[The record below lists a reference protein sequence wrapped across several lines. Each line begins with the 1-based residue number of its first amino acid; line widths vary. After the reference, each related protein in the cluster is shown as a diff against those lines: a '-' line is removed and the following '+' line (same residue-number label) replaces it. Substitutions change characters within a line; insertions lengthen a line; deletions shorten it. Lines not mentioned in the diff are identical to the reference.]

1 MDLHLRGKNALVTG
15 TASQR
20 GVGRAVALTFAGEGA
35 NVICADIN
43 ADGAKRVAKEVESKG
58 VRSLAITVDQGEY
71 TQVHEAVQEAL
82 RVFETIDI
90 LVNCAAM
97 TTNAF
102 ALGYEMD
109 VTKWRREIDVN
120 LSGPYYW
127 IREVFPS
134 MIGQKW
140 GRIINMSSVTAL
152 MGSRS
157 QVSYASSKGGLISM
171 IKTFAMEG
179 GKYGITANAICPGPI
194 ATDPML
200 SASPAILERHKKRAA
215 IRRLAEPEEIASLAA
230 FLASDR
236 SGYITGEFIVI
247 DGGQQLYTW

>member
-1 MDLHLRGKNALVTG
+1 MDLHLKGKNALVTG
-15 TASQR
+15 TALQR
-20 GVGRAVALTFAGEGA
+20 GVGRAIALTLADEGA

-43 ADGAKRVAKEVESKG
+43 GDGAKSISQEVESKG
-58 VRSLAITVDQGEY
+58 VRSLALTVDQGEY
-71 TQVHEAVQEAL
+71 SQVQAAVQKAL
-82 RVFETIDI
+82 VIFETIHI
-90 LVNCAAM
+90 LVNNAAL
-97 TTNAF
+97 TTNL
-102 ALGYEMD
+102 ALGSEMD
-109 VTKWRREIDVN
+109 VTKWRRDIDVN

-127 IREVFPS
+127 IREVFPN
-134 MIGQKW
+134 MTKQKW
-140 GRIINMSSVTAL
+140 GRIINISSVTAL

-179 GKYGITANAICPGPI
+179 GKYGITANAICPGAI

-200 SASPAILERHKKRAA
+200 TLSPDILERHKRRAA
-215 IRRLAEPEEIASLAA
+215 IRRLAEPEDIANLAA
-230 FLASDR
+230 FLASDK

>member
-1 MDLHLRGKNALVTG
+1 VDLHLKGKNALVTG
-15 TASQR
+15 TAFQR
-20 GVGRAVALTFAGEGA
+20 GVGRATALTFADEGA

-43 ADGAKRVAKEVESKG
+43 GDGAKCVANEVESKG
-58 VRSLAITVDQGEY
+58 VRSLAIAVDQGEY
-71 TQVHEAVQEAL
+71 TQVREAVQEVLGA
-82 RVFETIDI
+82 FETIDI
-90 LVNCAAM
+90 LVNNAAL
-97 TTNAF
+97 TTNLS
-102 ALGYEMD
+102 LGYEMD
-109 VTKWRREIDVN
+109 VTKWRRDIDVN

-127 IREVFPS
+127 IREVFPN
-134 MIGQKW
+134 MMRQKW
-140 GRIINMSSVTAL
+140 GRIINISSVTAL

-179 GKYGITANAICPGPI
+179 GKYGITANAICPGAI

-200 SASPAILERHKKRAA
+200 TLPPDILERHKKRAA

-230 FLASDR
+230 FLASER

-247 DGGQQLYTW
+247 DGGQQLYIW